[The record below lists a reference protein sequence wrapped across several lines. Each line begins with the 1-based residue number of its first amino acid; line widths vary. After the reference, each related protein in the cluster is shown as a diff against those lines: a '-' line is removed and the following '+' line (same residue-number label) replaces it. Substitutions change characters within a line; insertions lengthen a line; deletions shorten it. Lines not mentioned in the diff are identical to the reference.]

1 MRGRLDATRIGT
13 RNATYILQNTV
24 REGLCGGTTF
34 KPRTKQEPKNASAPR
49 SLRFIRTSHYNV
61 TTDSLP
67 CPWGKKALRGLVPYL
82 FFNQN
87 MRIQPFLLA
96 PRGKGR
102 FLLAKELLYS
112 FLEIVQ
118 C

>member
-1 MRGRLDATRIGT
+1 MRRRLDATRIGT
-13 RNATYILQNTV
+13 RNATYILKNTV

-49 SLRFIRTSHYNV
+49 RLRFIRTPHYNGQFAL
-61 TTDSLP
+61 SL
-67 CPWGKKALRGLVPYL
+67 GKESPKRSGTIS

-96 PRGKGR
+96 PRSKGR

>member
-34 KPRTKQEPKNASAPR
+34 KPRTKQEPNNASAPR
-49 SLRFIRTSHYNV
+49 SLRFIRTPHYNGQFAL
-61 TTDSLP
+61 SL
-67 CPWGKKALRGLVPYL
+67 GKESPKGLVPYL

>member
-1 MRGRLDATRIGT
+1 MWWNYIQTPHEARAEKCVFSPQLTLHSDTSLQRDNGQFALSLGKESPKGSGT
-13 RNATYILQNTV
+13 IS
-24 REGLCGGTTF
+24 C
-34 KPRTKQEPKNASAPR
+34 
-49 SLRFIRTSHYNV
+49 
-61 TTDSLP
+61 
-67 CPWGKKALRGLVPYL
+67 
-82 FFNQN
+82 FNQN

>member
-49 SLRFIRTSHYNV
+49 RLRFIRTPHYNGQFAL
-61 TTDSLP
+61 SL
-67 CPWGKKALRGLVPYL
+67 GKESPIKGVWYQS